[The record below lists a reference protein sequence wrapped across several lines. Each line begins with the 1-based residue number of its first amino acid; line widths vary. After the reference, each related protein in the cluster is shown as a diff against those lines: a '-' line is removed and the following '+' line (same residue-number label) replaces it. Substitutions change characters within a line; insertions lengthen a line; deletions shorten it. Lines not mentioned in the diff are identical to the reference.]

1 MTNLFNFKHRHAFNF
16 NTVWQ
21 IDSLV
26 PAWTI
31 LFDWICSRF
40 IRNVIK
46 TKSNTN
52 EIESFAKI
60 KQIGESDNWQIYDMI
75 TPSSKDV
82 NFEKT
87 LLNLMNFA
95 SRSGAN
101 SMSLLSGSI
110 KLSDKLKSSGFL
122 KIQKSFLC
130 KFQVKDIKHIHF
142 TDELNIRKKLPR
154 DQHNIFKLYTSN
166 KSKSNIVHTLN
177 FEHWDSL
184 IAKFD
189 NRFNEFVIEENGIL
203 TCWFRIKFNPE
214 VVKVEILAY
223 SNLNRRI
230 IDAVWQTISSFEA
243 RFIYFLISTEDAS
256 EEKFLSEYGM
266 QVISK
271 YELYVKWLTKFVD
284 NRKKINSRVVNTG

>member
-1 MTNLFNFKHRHAFNF
+1 MTNLFNFKQRHAFNF

-31 LFDWICSRF
+31 FFHWICSRF

-60 KQIGESDNWQIYDMI
+60 KQIDESDNWQIYDI
-75 TPSSKDV
+75 IASSSEDV
-82 NFEKT
+82 NFDKT

-101 SMSLLSGSI
+101 SMSLLSGST

-122 KIQKSFLC
+122 KIQKFFLC
-130 KFQVKDIKHIHF
+130 KFQVKDIKHIDF
-142 TDELNIRKKLPR
+142 TGEFNIRKKLPR
-154 DQHNIFKLYTSN
+154 DEHNVFKLYTSN
-166 KSKSNIVHTLN
+166 KSESNIVHTLN

-203 TCWFRIKFNPE
+203 ACWFRIKFSPE

-230 IDAVWQTISSFEA
+230 IDAVWQTISSFET
-243 RFIYFLISTEDAS
+243 RSIYFLISTEYAI

-284 NRKKINSRVVNTG
+284 NRKKINSRVINTG